1 MCTLLTIIGFSR
13 SSSIYPTATTVTT
26 DNYVTN
32 VINATN
38 PFGTTG
44 KLINEGL
51 LMTHMYIT
59 KIVLC
64 GAKF

>member
-1 MCTLLTIIGFSR
+1 MCTLLTITNFSR
-13 SSSIYPTATTVTT
+13 SPSIYPTATTVTT

-44 KLINEGL
+44 KLIINECI
-51 LMTHMYIT
+51 LMIHTRT
-59 KIVLC
+59 
-64 GAKF
+64 